1 MLALLALLALAACGD
16 ASAPGGPALDAEGA
30 VAERFDL
37 PRIRRRGTLRIL
49 VPRDAGAAHLP
60 RAGSPLEA
68 ERDLAAAFAEDL
80 DLEPEWVWVDSYEAL
95 IPKLLAGEGDLIADN
110 LTVTPERR
118 GQVAFSVAVAIAREQ
133 VVTRADDESLSSPEQ
148 LEGRTFRVRR
158 SSSYWGSL
166 RDLRREYPSF
176 EIEAASE
183 EASVDEILEQVA
195 KGEADLTLADSNLVD
210 GVFAYRDDLRVAFD
224 LGRDVVMAWAL
235 RPDAIDLRRAADAFL
250 IRVRTRSARREQ
262 HVDDLPGIRER
273 GVIRVLTRNNASTY
287 YIWRGQLMGFEY
299 DLAREFARR
308 EGLRMELVVPPS
320 RDDLIPWLLQGK
332 GDLIAAGLS
341 ASDARAAAA
350 GVRFSRLYN
359 EVRETIV
366 ARADDPSVQQ
376 IEDLAGRRV
385 VVRRGSAYW
394 ATLEG
399 LRAGGIPLDLIAAPD
414 ELETEEVIAR
424 VAEGEYDLTLADSH
438 ILAIALAWRDDVR
451 AAIEIEE
458 PVFHGWAV
466 RPDSVGLL
474 DAIDSYFRKEYRGT
488 FFNVTARKYFAKP
501 ERIRQ
506 HASERA
512 LRNGRISRWD
522 DQIRRE
528 AAAYGFDWRLIA
540 AQMYQE
546 SRFDPLARSFAGAAG
561 LLQILPRTARQVGVE
576 DPHDPESGISA
587 GVRYLAWTRDRFPT
601 TLPPDEREWFALAAY
616 NAGPGHVN
624 DARRIAVEEGLDPE
638 RWFGQVETA
647 MLLKRKPEYARH
659 SRFGYCRCG
668 EPVNYVREIR
678 DRYEAY
684 TRVAGH

>member
-1 MLALLALLALAACGD
+1 VALAACGD
-16 ASAPGGPALDAEGA
+16 APAPGAPAADSSEQ

-37 PRIRRRGTLRIL
+37 PGIRRRGTLRIL

-60 RAGSPLEA
+60 RLGSPLEA
-68 ERDLAAAFAEDL
+68 ERDLAVAFAEDL
-80 DLEPEWVWVDSYEAL
+80 GLEPEWVWVDSYEAL

-110 LTVTPERR
+110 LTVTPDRR
-118 GQVAFSVAVAIAREQ
+118 ARVAFSVAVAIAREQ
-133 VVTRADDESLSSPEQ
+133 VVTRAADESLSSPKQ

-158 SSSYWGSL
+158 SSSFWGSL
-166 RDLRREYPSF
+166 RDLRREHPSF

-183 EASVDEILEQVA
+183 QASVDEILDQVA

-235 RPDAIDLRRAADAFL
+235 RPDAVDLRRAADAFL
-250 IRVRTRSARREQ
+250 VRVRTRSARREQ
-262 HVDDLPGIRER
+262 HGDDLPGIRER

-320 RDDLIPWLLQGK
+320 RDDLVPWLLQGK

-341 ASDARAAAA
+341 ANDDRAAAA
-350 GVRFSRLYN
+350 GVRFSRHYN

-366 ARADDPSVQQ
+366 ARADDPTVQRV
-376 IEDLAGRRV
+376 EDLAGRRV

-394 ATLEG
+394 QTLG
-399 LRAGGIPLDLIAAPD
+399 RLRAGGIPLDLIAAPD

-424 VAEGEYDLTLADSH
+424 VAEGEYDLTLVDSH

-451 AAIEIEE
+451 AAVEIEE

-466 RPDSVGLL
+466 RPDSVELL
-474 DAIDSYFRKEYRGT
+474 GAIDSYFRKEYRGT
-488 FFNVTARKYFAKP
+488 FFNVVARKYFAKP

-512 LRNGRISRWD
+512 LRRGRISRWD

-528 AAAYGFDWRLIA
+528 AAEYGFDWRLIA

-546 SRFDPLARSFAGAAG
+546 SRFDPLARSFAGAEG
-561 LLQILPRTARQVGVE
+561 LLQILPRTARQVGVD

-601 TLPPDEREWFALAAY
+601 ELAPDEREWFALAAY

-624 DARRIAVEEGLDPE
+624 DARRIAAEEGLDPE
-638 RWFGQVETA
+638 RWFGHVETA
-647 MLLKRKPEYARH
+647 MLLKQKPEYARR

-668 EPVNYVREIR
+668 EPVKYVREIR

>member
-1 MLALLALLALAACGD
+1 VAD
-16 ASAPGGPALDAEGA
+16 VEQV

-49 VPRDAGAAHLP
+49 APRDAGAAHLP
-60 RAGSPLEA
+60 RVGSPLEA
-68 ERDLAAAFAEDL
+68 ERELAAAFARDL
-80 DLEPEWVWVDSYEAL
+80 ELEPEWVWVDSYEAM

-118 GQVAFSVAVAIAREQ
+118 SRVAFSVAVATAREQ
-133 VVTRADDESLSSPEQ
+133 VVTRADDASLGSSEQ

-158 SSSYWGSL
+158 SSSFWGSL
-166 RDLRREYPSF
+166 VDLRREHPSF

-183 EASVDEILEQVA
+183 QASVDEILDQVA
-195 KGEADLTLADSNLVD
+195 KGEADLTLVDSNMID

-235 RPDAIDLRRAADAFL
+235 RPDAVGLRRAADAFL
-250 IRVRTRSARREQ
+250 VRVRTRTARREQ
-262 HVDDLPGIRER
+262 HSDDLPGIRER

-308 EGLRMELVVPPS
+308 ERLRMELVVPPS
-320 RDDLIPWLLQGK
+320 RDDLVPWLLKGK

-341 ASDARAAAA
+341 ASDDRAIAA
-350 GVRFSRLYN
+350 GVRFTRPYN
-359 EVRETIV
+359 EVRETVV
-366 ARADDPSVQQ
+366 ARADDPSVQR

-394 ATLEG
+394 RTLVG
-399 LRAGGIPLDLIAAPD
+399 LRASGIPLDLIAAPD

-424 VAEGEYDLTLADSH
+424 VGDGEYDLTVADSH
-438 ILAIALAWRDDVR
+438 ILSIALAWRDDVR
-451 AAIEIEE
+451 AAVEIEE

-466 RPDSVGLL
+466 RPESTLLL
-474 DAIDSYFRKEYRGT
+474 DALDSYFQKEYRGT

-501 ERIRQ
+501 ERIRR

-512 LRNGRISRWD
+512 LRHGRISRWD
-522 DQIRRE
+522 DEIRSQ
-528 AAAYGFDWRLIA
+528 AAVYGFDWRLIA

-561 LLQILPRTARQVGVE
+561 LLQILPRTARQVGVD

-587 GVRYLAWTRDRFPT
+587 GVRYLAWTRDRFPKK
-601 TLPPDEREWFALAAY
+601 LPPDEREWFALAAY

-624 DARRIAVEEGLDPE
+624 DARRIAVEEGLDSE
-638 RWFGQVETA
+638 RWFGQVEEA
-647 MLLKRKPEYARH
+647 MLLKQKPEYASR

-668 EPVNYVREIR
+668 EPVKYVREIR